1 MTTVPSSTAAGRQHP
16 GSLDAAGASR
26 ERAERWRRT
35 LLPVLERLDSPLL
48 THAER
53 VRMAVENSARH
64 FVKAKSERQVRR
76 MIAEVLRR
84 DGGAK
89 QWDRLDL
96 YLEKNPPRITAPL
109 VSPAGDAGFDDL
121 RLSAAGFKDQGKPSA
136 EEEAAF
142 LLAAW
147 ECHQR
152 QVLNGVSPKRSKAQ
166 LLDYL
171 WRWMPWLSSTRRGLT
186 DKISRKFAHYEQ
198 GHGEVV
204 SLLDGRAA
212 RAGEQRAPAFNP
224 EHTDRLIWHA
234 AKNCGGRV
242 AQAMEDLQHRAEE
255 LGLPAEMVEFLLRNQ
270 RAGGYVNRRLLDAVR
285 PEVEMLRPYLLGQK
299 AIDDV
304 TVPLQ
309 RTYDKLRSMSVVNA
323 DDFTMPV
330 YFWLKDKEGNVATD
344 EKGIPLLTRGQLL
357 LFIDVRS
364 LRILHFT
371 LIPERNYD
379 ALSIRTGMVHVCREH
394 GVPEVWY
401 FERGIWERSHAVK
414 GVAPAGWEIARSS
427 EEMKFGWEQL
437 GAKFVH
443 AIRAR
448 SKPIEKIG
456 DLLQRLME
464 GEPGYCG
471 RDERRD
477 CPEETKRAKLAVQ
490 GRREHPAKHFRSF
503 EEWAQR
509 LEDLVERYN
518 AKPQF
523 GRLAGISPDQAFEK
537 YWPHADKPDD
547 KPERLD
553 GICYHL
559 GAHYVRRCEVKGGGP
574 GNKKTQASG
583 ITFEFGKRTF
593 AYWDENLSEW
603 RGREVLAW
611 FNPEQPEFIAV
622 TEPKD
627 RAGFSARFIA
637 RHNPTDFMA
646 TLDPES
652 PESPAHRHE
661 VAKQKGFN
669 SYPKARFTTLKAKFT
684 QTFRKVAPDLNTA
697 LMAANLAKGASEHAT
712 AKREEDSA
720 VRRIQEKARRLNMSP
735 TELRDYSEDTE
746 AALDRRL
753 RARRAAHKEME
764 TES

>member
-1 MTTVPSSTAAGRQHP
+1 MTTMPSFTADERQHP
-16 GSLDAAGASR
+16 GGLDAAGASR

-35 LLPVLERLDSPLL
+35 LLPILERIDSPLL
-48 THAER
+48 SHAER

-64 FVKAKSERQVRR
+64 FAKAKSERHVRR
-76 MIAEVLRR
+76 MIDDVLRR
-84 DGGAK
+84 DSGAK

-198 GHGEVV
+198 GHGEAV

-212 RAGEQRAPAFNP
+212 RAGEQRAPAFNK
-224 EHTDRLIWHA
+224 EHLDRITWHA

-242 AQAMEDLQHRAEE
+242 AQAIEDLVYRAGEF
-255 LGLPAEMVEFLLRNQ
+255 GLPPDLVEFLLRNQ

-285 PEVEMLRPYLLGQK
+285 PEVEMLQPYLLGRK
-299 AIDDV
+299 AIDDA
-304 TVPLQ
+304 TAPLQ
-309 RTYDKLRSMSVVNA
+309 RIYDKLRSMSVVNA

-330 YFWLKDKEGNVATD
+330 YFWLKDEAGNVATD
-344 EKGIPLLTRGQLL
+344 EKGVPLLTRGQVL
-357 LFIDVRS
+357 LFTDIRS
-364 LRILHFT
+364 RRILHFT
-371 LIPERNYD
+371 LIPRPSYD
-379 ALSIRTGMVHVCREH
+379 QLSIRTAMNQICRGH
-394 GVPEVWY
+394 GIPAVWY
-401 FERGIWERSHAVK
+401 FERGIWKSSKAVK
-414 GVAPAGWEIARSS
+414 GVAPVGWESARSPG
-427 EEMKFGWEQL
+427 EQQFGWEKL
-437 GAKFVH
+437 GSRFVH

-456 DLLQRLME
+456 DHMQRLME

-477 CPEETKRAKLAVQ
+477 CPEETKRAKLAVES
-490 GRREHPAKHFRSF
+490 RRDHPSKHFRSF
-503 EEWAQR
+503 EEWALR
-509 LEDLVERYN
+509 LGEMVNRYN
-518 AKPQF
+518 SKPQG
-523 GRLAGISPDQAFEK
+523 GRLAGKSPDEMFEQC
-537 YWPHADKPDD
+537 WPHHDPPTPMNAT
-547 KPERLD
+547 
-553 GICYHL
+553 CWHL
-559 GAHYVRRCEVKGGGP
+559 GAHYARLFIVGDGGIVF
-574 GNKKTQASG
+574 K
-583 ITFEFGKRTF
+583 FGKRSF

-611 FNPEQPEFIAV
+611 FNPEQPEFIAL
-622 TEPKD
+622 TDPKD
-627 RAGFSARFIA
+627 RAGFSARFVA
-637 RHNPTDFMA
+637 RHNPVDFMA

-652 PESPAHRHE
+652 PEALAYRHE

-669 SYPKARFTTLKAKFT
+669 SYPKARFNTLKAKFP
-684 QTFRKVAPDLNTA
+684 QTFRTVAPDLDSA
-697 LMAANLAKGASEHAT
+697 LMATNLAKGANEHTA

-720 VRRIQEKARRLNMSP
+720 VRRIQEKARRLNMSA
-735 TELRDYSEDTE
+735 TELRDYSEETE

-753 RARRAAHKEME
+753 RARRAARNEME